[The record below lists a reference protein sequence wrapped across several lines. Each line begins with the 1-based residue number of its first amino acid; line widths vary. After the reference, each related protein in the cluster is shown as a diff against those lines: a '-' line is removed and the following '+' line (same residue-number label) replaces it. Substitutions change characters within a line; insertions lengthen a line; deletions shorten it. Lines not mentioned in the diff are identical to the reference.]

1 MSITSPVSAAAPRP
15 TLLADALTAAWGPS
29 SLTAS
34 RAQRFAKNATLVVA
48 GALLVGVLAQVRIP
62 LPLVPITGQTLGV
75 LLVGSALGARRGA
88 AAMVTYML
96 MGLAGLPVFS
106 GFLGGPA
113 AIAGPTFGFILGFIP
128 AAALAGFFAE
138 RAWDRRSLRALAGF
152 LAASAVPFLVGIPY
166 LMGVSA
172 LVLGEPMGVATA
184 LAVGLVP
191 FIPGGVVKAA
201 LAAILMPL
209 AHRGVRKLER

>member
-1 MSITSPVSAAAPRP
+1 MSITSPAHRP
-15 TLLADALTAAWGPS
+15 TLLADALTAAWRRPS
-29 SLTAS
+29 DAATS

-48 GALLVGVLAQVRIP
+48 GALLVAVLAQVTIP

-88 AAMVTYML
+88 AAMVTYAA
-96 MGLAGLPVFS
+96 MGLAGLPVFA
-106 GFLGGPA
+106 GFMGGIA
-113 AIAGPTFGFILGFIP
+113 ALASPSFGFILGFIP

-152 LAASAVPFLVGIPY
+152 LAASAMPFLFGIPY
-166 LMGVSA
+166 LMAVAA
-172 LVLGEPMGVATA
+172 LVLGEPMGVSA
-184 LAVGLVP
+184 AVAAGLVP

-201 LAAILMPL
+201 LAAVLMPL
-209 AHRGVRKLER
+209 AHRGVRRLER